1 LAVETLANSEMTT
14 LLLVTRPQEGPLVEA
29 NRASEELRA
38 LGVENQKLIVN
49 GLLENPTDT
58 ISQTYYEIQQDAL
71 NQMPENLKNLPIFE
85 IPLRPY
91 NLASI
96 ESIGLLLIKEK
107 PKTNNKKVMVQK
119 NQHLQTIID
128 DLY

>member
-1 LAVETLANSEMTT
+1 LDEERESYSLAVETLANAEMTT
-14 LLLVTRPQEGPLVEA
+14 LLLVTRPQEGPLIEA

-71 NQMPENLKNLPIFE
+71 NQMPENLKNLPTFD

-96 ESIGLLLIKEK
+96 ETMGLLLSKEQ
-107 PKTNNKKVMVQK
+107 PEI
-119 NQHLQTIID
+119 NQDRKST
-128 DLY
+128 